1 MRHEDALPRLPELV
15 GLRKAADGDSE
26 LEAHVRECDR
36 CRARLGELRAIDA
49 RLRAVDEPPRPS
61 AGLER
66 RVLAIPGG
74 TGSARDRRPRG
85 RALAIAAA
93 VVAAMAVAALGL
105 TLLTRGGSADPSEFR
120 AERVVTLS
128 MPRSDAAAVQLEVGD
143 PTAGGVPVRLIATG
157 LPHGEGRYY
166 GLWLSGA
173 QGAISAGSFRPDGAG
188 RCIVMFRMPD
198 GDWLSVAITDD
209 DQPPSSA
216 TTVASGPL

>member
-74 TGSARDRRPRG
+74 TGAARQSRRRG
-85 RALAIAAA
+85 RNLA
-93 VVAAMAVAALGL
+93 VAATLVAVMAAAALGL
-105 TLLTRGGSADPSEFR
+105 ILTGGDSADPSKFQ

-128 MPRSDAAAVQLEVGD
+128 TPRSDAAAVQLEVGD
-143 PTAGGVPVRLIATG
+143 PGEGGVPVRLIATG
-157 LPHGEGRYY
+157 LPHGEGRFY

-173 QGAISAGSFRPDGAG
+173 QGAVSAGSFRPDGAG
-188 RCIVMFRMPD
+188 RCIVMLRMPD
-198 GDWLSVAITDD
+198 GDWSSVAITDD
-209 DQPPSSA
+209 DQPPSTS
-216 TTVASGPL
+216 TTVASGSL